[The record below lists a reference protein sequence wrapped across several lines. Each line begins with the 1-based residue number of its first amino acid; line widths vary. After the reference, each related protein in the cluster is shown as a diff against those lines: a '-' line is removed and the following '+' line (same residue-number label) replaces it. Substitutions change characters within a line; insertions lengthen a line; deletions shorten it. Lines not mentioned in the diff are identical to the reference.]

1 MSEQNI
7 EPGDA
12 QLSALLRA
20 ERASAELPP
29 GFGQQVWRRIELSER
44 RESAIL
50 EWLARMLLTPRV
62 AMAGL
67 ALVVVLAGGLGAA
80 RGVQTG
86 HREARD
92 KYLAAVDP
100 AHHSHGLE

>member
-1 MSEQNI
+1 MREQNV

-29 GFGQQVWRRIELSER
+29 GFGQRVWRRIELPER
-44 RESAIL
+44 REPGVFD
-50 EWLARMLLTPRV
+50 WLARRLLTPRV
-62 AMAGL
+62 AIAGL
-67 ALVVVLAGGLGAA
+67 ALVVALAGGLGAV
-80 RGVQTG
+80 RGVQAG